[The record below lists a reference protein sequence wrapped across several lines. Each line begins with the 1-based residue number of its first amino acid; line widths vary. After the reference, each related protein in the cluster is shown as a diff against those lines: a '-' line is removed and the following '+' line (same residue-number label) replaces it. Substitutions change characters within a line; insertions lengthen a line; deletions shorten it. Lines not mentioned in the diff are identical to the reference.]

1 MIRSSSRASSKLQ
14 TSKLILSFLEQHQGE
29 KIFLQDLL
37 RHMGDRAFGPTLLMC
52 ALPEALPLPVAGM
65 SAIIGIPLILVSAQL
80 LLGFSSPWLPKWI
93 ANRSIKRKD
102 FEKIV
107 YKVLPYLEKVEK
119 VIRPRWQFFT
129 TRKVE
134 RLLGLLLLLLGI
146 IIALPIP
153 LGNMLPAI
161 AIVVICLG
169 MIEKDGAAVVLGVAI
184 ACAILTLMAGAIF
197 AFLSLFF
204 ARLEKQ

>member
-1 MIRSSSRASSKLQ
+1 MIRSSSRASSGLQ

-52 ALPEALPLPVAGM
+52 ALPEALPLPVAGV
-65 SAIIGIPLILVSAQL
+65 SAIIGIPLIIVSAQL
-80 LLGFSSPWLPKWI
+80 LLGFASPWLPQWI

-197 AFLSLFF
+197 AFLSLVF

>member
-1 MIRSSSRASSKLQ
+1 MIPSPSPSCRGLQ
-14 TSKLILSFLEQHQGE
+14 TSKLLLSFLEQHQGE
-29 KIFLQDLL
+29 KVFLRDLL
-37 RHMGDRAFGPTLLMC
+37 LHMGDRAFGPTLLVC
-52 ALPEALPLPVAGM
+52 ALPEALPLPVAGV
-65 SAIIGIPLILVSAQL
+65 SAIIGLPLMLVSAQL
-80 LLGFSSPWLPKWI
+80 LLGFPSPWLPRWI

-169 MIEKDGAAVVLGVAI
+169 MIEKDGAAVVLGVVA

-197 AFLSLFF
+197 AFLSLVF
-204 ARLEKQ
+204 ARLERQ

>member
-1 MIRSSSRASSKLQ
+1 MIHSPSRPSTKLQ
-14 TSKLILSFLEQHQGE
+14 TSKLLWSFLEQHEGE
-29 KIFLQDLL
+29 KVFLRDLI
-37 RHMGDRAFGPTLLMC
+37 HYMGDRAFAPTLLVC
-52 ALPEALPLPVAGM
+52 ALPEALPLPVAGV
-65 SAIIGIPLILVSAQL
+65 SAIIAIPLMLVSAQL
-80 LLGFSSPWLPKWI
+80 LLGFPSPRLPKWI
-93 ANRSIKRKD
+93 ANRSIARKD

-107 YKVLPYLEKVEK
+107 CKVLPYLEKVER

-134 RLLGLLLLLLGI
+134 RLLGLLLLVLGI

-169 MIEKDGAAVVLGVAI
+169 AIEKDGAVVVLGVVG

-197 AFLSLFF
+197 AFLSIVF
-204 ARLEKQ
+204 ARLERQ